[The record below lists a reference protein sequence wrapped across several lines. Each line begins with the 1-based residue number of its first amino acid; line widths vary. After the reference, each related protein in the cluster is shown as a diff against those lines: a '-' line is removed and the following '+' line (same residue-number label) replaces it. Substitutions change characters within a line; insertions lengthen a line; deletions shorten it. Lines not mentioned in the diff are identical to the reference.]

1 LEKEKIMLTKLAATV
16 AAIAIAAGTVAFTP
30 VAFHKAADLST
41 ADNAMLAL
49 ANPDAIASP
58 DAPAKLARLR
68 GRLQKLAN
76 VAPATKPQAPQWTSV
91 SQWGQK

>member
-1 LEKEKIMLTKLAATV
+1 MLTKLAATV

-58 DAPAKLARLR
+58 DAPAKLAQV
-68 GRLQKLAN
+68 GDRLQALAN
-76 VAPATKPQAPQWTSV
+76 VTPQSKPQASQWTSV